1 MFNDSIW
8 LLRSF
13 GQRGWL
19 VKFNPPTKD
28 LEKVKYLLRYN
39 NWQHDPLSAA
49 GYQGPSEP
57 RAPEN
62 AIAARYDLHP
72 WPKVHEL
79 PKLLGWFPPL
89 IFLRSL
95 NKLTCSFFFN
105 HWNGTMPTNSA
116 KCHRIPVN
124 HHTTSF
130 PLFLALPL
138 KVRSAFG
145 NTDAKICKASDCLAL
160 RFSAISGP
168 TADDQ
173 PPFAWEG
180 EWESFAHIGH
190 PLLWN
195 FSWVDFAA
203 KSVELATVMI
213 WSFL

>member
-1 MFNDSIW
+1 
-8 LLRSF
+8 
-13 GQRGWL
+13 
-19 VKFNPPTKD
+19 
-28 LEKVKYLLRYN
+28 
-39 NWQHDPLSAA
+39 
-49 GYQGPSEP
+49 
-57 RAPEN
+57 
-62 AIAARYDLHP
+62 
-72 WPKVHEL
+72 
-79 PKLLGWFPPL
+79 
-89 IFLRSL
+89 
-95 NKLTCSFFFN
+95 
-105 HWNGTMPTNSA
+105 MPTNSA
-116 KCHRIPVN
+116 KCHQITVN

-138 KVRSAFG
+138 KVRNAFG

-180 EWESFAHIGH
+180 EWESSAHIGH

-213 WSFL
+213 